1 MNDIVKKV
9 WKHLN
14 MRFLL
19 LFGFSVVNL
28 LFMHGQM
35 ALTMEYEYP
44 FKTDAILSNVFS
56 CLIDVTFFFFLSLL
70 FTRGRKK
77 GALLLTFVLTALLSF
92 CNVLYSRFFDHYLP
106 NLAILEIGNMNDSD
120 VIGSTLTGFRWMDLY
135 YILMAAVFGWLYVNS
150 DKEKLKAQ
158 WLKTIG
164 WLWGAI
170 LTCVMAV
177 VLILGFLHDHDFEI
191 SITRFF
197 PIKVQYTQ
205 APNNMLFRSGFLRRA
220 LVCYDDFIQKN
231 LELDENQKA
240 EIKCEYTDYKERS
253 TTVPTVKGE
262 KNLIF
267 IIVESYL
274 SATSDLKIGGK
285 EITPFLNRLKRD
297 STVCYNGHMRPN
309 IEMGMSSDGQ
319 FVYMA
324 GLLPLKSELTVNI
337 AREKAFY
344 GLPATL
350 MKVGRLKH
358 SHIIVPTSP
367 TFWEQDKMNSL
378 YGIEK
383 MYSKFNCNEAMH
395 SHKDLNDE
403 QVFTMALQAE
413 TTTEQPFFSL
423 IVTMSMHN
431 PYNKFVEHGF
441 EIADKQYSEEYL
453 NYLIDCHYTD
463 AQIERYINALKQHG
477 LYDNSVIVITSDH
490 QALPVHLNMDEK
502 EVSDELPLFI
512 INGGIDKNNFWT
524 GPCNQLD
531 VYTTLLDIYGVRS
544 EWRGLGHTL
553 LNVKYK
559 EYPIEK
565 IKLLSDWIIR
575 SNYFGLSQ

>member
-1 MNDIVKKV
+1 
-9 WKHLN
+9 
-14 MRFLL
+14 
-19 LFGFSVVNL
+19 
-28 LFMHGQM
+28 
-35 ALTMEYEYP
+35 
-44 FKTDAILSNVFS
+44 
-56 CLIDVTFFFFLSLL
+56 
-70 FTRGRKK
+70 
-77 GALLLTFVLTALLSF
+77 
-92 CNVLYSRFFDHYLP
+92 
-106 NLAILEIGNMNDSD
+106 
-120 VIGSTLTGFRWMDLY
+120 
-135 YILMAAVFGWLYVNS
+135 MAAVFAWLYVNS

-191 SITRFF
+191 SITRFS

-205 APNNMLFRSGFLRRA
+205 APNNMLFRGGFLRRA

-231 LELDENQKA
+231 LELDESQKA
-240 EIKCEYTDYKERS
+240 EIKREYTDYKERS

-267 IIVESYL
+267 IIV
-274 SATSDLKIGGK
+274 
-285 EITPFLNRLKRD
+285 
-297 STVCYNGHMRPN
+297 
-309 IEMGMSSDGQ
+309 
-319 FVYMA
+319 
-324 GLLPLKSELTVNI
+324 
-337 AREKAFY
+337 
-344 GLPATL
+344 
-350 MKVGRLKH
+350 
-358 SHIIVPTSP
+358 PTSP

-378 YGIEK
+378 YGIEE

-395 SHKDLNDE
+395 SNEDLNDE

-413 TTTEQPFFSL
+413 TTTAQPFFSL

-512 INGGIDKNNFWT
+512 INGGIDKNKFWT

-553 LNVKYK
+553 LNVKCK

-565 IKLLSDWIIR
+565 MKLLSDWIIR